1 MKRIWVATGVLVG
14 GLLILLF
21 GRIHARLW
29 QLEKIQ
35 SFDHA
40 AIIIYLH
47 PDEQVVKCY
56 QEFLWREQAEK

>member
-1 MKRIWVATGVLVG
+1 MKKMLIALGVLVC
-14 GLLILLF
+14 GLLVLLF

-29 QLEKIQ
+29 QLESVQ

-40 AIIIYLH
+40 SIIIYLH

-56 QEFLWREQAEK
+56 QEFLWREQAK